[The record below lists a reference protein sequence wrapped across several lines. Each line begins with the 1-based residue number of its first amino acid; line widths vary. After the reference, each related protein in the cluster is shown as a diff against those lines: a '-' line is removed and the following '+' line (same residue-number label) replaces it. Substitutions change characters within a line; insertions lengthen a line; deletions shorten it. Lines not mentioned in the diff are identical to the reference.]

1 MSTLFLTGRDPADGN
16 RSTTEEATMAHATTT
31 MAHDDVHRRKGKP
44 AEYRIY
50 YAIVFAVALP
60 IAAVRRML
68 PQSEGFLEE
77 GARRGVIGEA
87 RALTNTVI
95 PYLFMG

>member
-1 MSTLFLTGRDPADGN
+1 MTTLSISGREAAAGDRP
-16 RSTTEEATMAHATTT
+16 TTKEAQMAHATTP
-31 MAHDDVHRRKGKP
+31 MAHHAPRRKGKP
-44 AEYRIY
+44 VEYRIY
-50 YAIVFAVALP
+50 YAIVFTVALP

-68 PQSEGFLEE
+68 PQSEGFLED
-77 GARRGVIGEA
+77 GKRRGVIGEA